1 MKERRAKIKAAKQVK
16 KQEEF
21 KKIQDEAAERQA
33 RDIAAKNELK
43 ENLKNTEGEAEDDAA
58 YVE

>member
-1 MKERRAKIKAAKQVK
+1 LKERRAKIKAAKQVK